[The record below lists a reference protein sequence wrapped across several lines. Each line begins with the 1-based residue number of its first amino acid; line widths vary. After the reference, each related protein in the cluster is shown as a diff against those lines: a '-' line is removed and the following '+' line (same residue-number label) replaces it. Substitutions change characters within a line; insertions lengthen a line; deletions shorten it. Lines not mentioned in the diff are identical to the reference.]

1 MDKLGVLSKNC
12 ARYTAT
18 LSVIDR
24 GIKYFLEP
32 SVPDDQFW
40 IRAVSSVFL
49 ETFNMSHDAHFT
61 WSHATKRDIQSRN
74 PSAQPRRRPFPVL
87 GATML
92 GPSSLAPYTEA
103 E

>member
-74 PSAQPRRRPFPVL
+74 PSLGDDIPWAVVCRNASAQPRRRPFP
-87 GATML
+87 
-92 GPSSLAPYTEA
+92 
-103 E
+103 